1 MKRLARLPL
10 LIAQAVVLRAAAR
23 IGSLLEV
30 HEPPLSPVAATD
42 WEQVRRDMKQ
52 ATYTELIEWR
62 ESNLDAADIEADL
75 LAWEREYQTRSAT

>member
-1 MKRLARLPL
+1 MKRLARVPL
-10 LIAQAVVLRAAAR
+10 LIAQAAFHAAAR

-30 HEPPLSPVAATD
+30 HEPPLPDATD

-75 LAWEREYQTRSAT
+75 LAWEREYQTRQTS

>member
-1 MKRLARLPL
+1 MITRLILA
-10 LIAQAVVLRAAAR
+10 IATR

-30 HEPPLSPVAATD
+30 HELPLPDATD

-62 ESNLDAADIEADL
+62 ESNLDAADIEADF
-75 LAWEREYQTRSAT
+75 ARWAVEPAKEPQR

>member
-10 LIAQAVVLRAAAR
+10 LIAQAALHVAAR
-23 IGSLLEV
+23 IGLLLEV
-30 HEPPLSPVAATD
+30 HEEPPPAATD

-62 ESNLDAADIEADL
+62 ESNLDAADIEADF
-75 LAWEREYQTRSAT
+75 ERWAVEPAKEPQR

>member
-1 MKRLARLPL
+1 MIHLARLPL
-10 LIAQAVVLRAAAR
+10 LIAQAVALHAAAR

-30 HEPPLSPVAATD
+30 HEPSLPDATD
-42 WEQVRRDMKQ
+42 WDQVRRDMKQ
-52 ATYTELIEWR
+52 ATYTGLIEWR